1 MNLQEFNNEFDIL
14 FNSIS
19 SNNAP
24 SLNEYE
30 KSVFLT
36 QAQEEVVIASYT
48 GTLNGESFESAEEV
62 KTYIQNL
69 LETFETSTKLQD
81 QDVISNESVVFLL
94 PEKVWYPVYEQA
106 LLVDQKLNCGG
117 QSTVIVKPITHDHY
131 YKTKENPFK
140 GSNNRRVLRLSLQN
154 GRVELISKYN
164 VDTYI
169 VRYIKQPKPIIIEDL
184 DGYGLS
190 INGITKKSECE
201 LNSAI
206 HRIILKRAVDIAR
219 SVWG

>member
-62 KTYIQNL
+62 KTYI
-69 LETFETSTKLQD
+69 
-81 QDVISNESVVFLL
+81 
-94 PEKVWYPVYEQA
+94 
-106 LLVDQKLNCGG
+106 
-117 QSTVIVKPITHDHY
+117 
-131 YKTKENPFK
+131 
-140 GSNNRRVLRLSLQN
+140 
-154 GRVELISKYN
+154 
-164 VDTYI
+164 
-169 VRYIKQPKPIIIEDL
+169 
-184 DGYGLS
+184 
-190 INGITKKSECE
+190 
-201 LNSAI
+201 
-206 HRIILKRAVDIAR
+206 
-219 SVWG
+219 